1 MVNYRNT
8 TNGESS
14 NTLADIASVKVAMV
28 FFSNSLLLGSRHTSS
43 ISC

>member
-14 NTLADIASVKVAMV
+14 NTLADIASVKGGHG
-28 FFSNSLLLGSRHTSS
+28 FFFKFFIVRISS
-43 ISC
+43 YF